1 MFDCRVL
8 GRLEVRVDGRPVD
21 VGPAK
26 RQCVLA
32 VLLVEANR
40 AVSVDQIV
48 DRVWADQPPPRVRS
62 SLHSYL
68 TGLRRV
74 LRPAA
79 VSITGR
85 SGVYV
90 LSVDEKTVD
99 LHRFRHL
106 VARARATRDDAQGA
120 VLLQQA
126 LRLWRGEA
134 FAGLDTPW
142 LQRVRDTL
150 ERERFEAELDHTD
163 LELRGGRHT
172 ALVSALSTR
181 VEQHPLDERL
191 VGQLMLAL
199 YRSGRQADA
208 LRVFQHTRT
217 TMCADLGIEPCTD
230 LQRLHQ
236 RILRADPGIAAPSA
250 RNGSGVLT
258 VAAARVCATGAEP

>member
-26 RQCVLA
+26 QQCVLA
-32 VLLVEANR
+32 VLLMEANR

-48 DRVWADQPPPRVRS
+48 DRVWGDQPPARVRS
-62 SLHSYL
+62 SLYSYL
-68 TGLRRV
+68 TGLRRAF
-74 LRPAA
+74 RPAA

-90 LSVDEKTVD
+90 LTVDEKTVD

-106 VARARATRDDAQGA
+106 VGRARATRDDAQGA
-120 VLLQQA
+120 VLLGQA
-126 LRLWRGEA
+126 LALWRGEA

-142 LQRVRDTL
+142 LHRVRDTL
-150 ERERFEAELDHTD
+150 EQERFEAELDHTD
-163 LELRGGRHT
+163 VELRGGRHA
-172 ALVSALSTR
+172 ALVPALSTR
-181 VEQHPLDERL
+181 VDQHPLDERL

-208 LRVFQHTRT
+208 LQAFQQTRR
-217 TMCADLGIEPCTD
+217 TMNTELGIEPCAD

-236 RILRADPGIAAPSA
+236 RILRADPHIAAPS
-250 RNGSGVLT
+250 RNRFGVLS
-258 VAAARVCATGAEP
+258 VAAARVCTAGADQ